1 LESADEDQERALRTL
16 GFSDPASLL
25 EQIEQLR
32 ASAYLKRLD
41 DTGRRRLREML
52 TRFLPLLVKSDTPA
66 DALSRAIKILEMI
79 GGRTVYL
86 ALLNENS
93 AALRRL
99 ADLCTKSQF
108 LADQI
113 AAHPLLLDELID
125 ERLIEEAPTREQFAA
140 DLSARREA
148 MHADDPER
156 QVELLRQFQRA
167 AIFRVAVADL
177 IGGLPLM
184 KVSDRL
190 TDIAELIV
198 QEALML
204 AWAQMTQRHGE
215 PRCEDASGVRTPG
228 MMIVAYGKLG
238 GLELGYGSDLDLVF
252 LHDSAGESQSTTG
265 PSIIDNGVFF
275 QRLGQRLVHL
285 LTVHTSAG
293 RLYEVDT
300 RLRPGGNKGLL
311 VQSLAS
317 FREYEFQEAWTWEHQ
332 SLLRARAIAGEPTLC
347 EKFEEARIEVL
358 RKAVKRDDLRDA
370 VRSMRQRMRE
380 NLSKA
385 KEGEFDLK
393 QDPGGV
399 ADLEFLVQFWMLKW
413 ADRYP
418 QIVTFSDNIRQL
430 ESLASGN
437 LVPQARVDFL
447 VETYRKYRH
456 RVHRLSLEG
465 GKNVVD
471 SDEFKTE
478 RAGVIAIWEEA
489 MQGTA

>member
-1 LESADEDQERALRTL
+1 LLPLIAQTT
-16 GFSDPASLL
+16 DPA
-25 EQIEQLR
+25 
-32 ASAYLKRLD
+32 A
-41 DTGRRRLREML
+41 
-52 TRFLPLLVKSDTPA
+52 
-66 DALSRAIKILEMI
+66 ALGRAIKILEMI

-99 ADLCTKSQF
+99 TDLCARSQF

-125 ERLIEEAPTREQFAA
+125 ERLVEEPPTREQFAA
-140 DLSARREA
+140 DLTARRA
-148 MHADDPER
+148 ALHAEDPER

-167 AIFRVAVADL
+167 ATFRVAVADL

-198 QEALML
+198 QEALSL
-204 AWAQMTQRHGE
+204 SWLQITERHGL
-215 PRCEDASGVRTPG
+215 PRCKDMQGNLRTPS
-228 MMIVAYGKLG
+228 MIVVAYGKLG

-252 LHDSAGESQSTTG
+252 LHDSSGESQSTDG
-265 PSIIDNGVFF
+265 ASSIDNGVFF

-311 VQSLAS
+311 VQSLSS
-317 FREYEFQEAWTWEHQ
+317 FRDYEFQEAWTWEHQ
-332 SLLRARAIAGEPTLC
+332 SLLRARAIAGDQALC
-347 EKFEEARIEVL
+347 AEFENARIEVL
-358 RKAVKRDDLRDA
+358 RNAVKRDDLRQA
-370 VRSMRQRMRE
+370 VRDMRKRMRE

-385 KEGEFDLK
+385 KEGQFDLK

-399 ADLEFLVQFWMLKW
+399 ADLEFLVQFWMLQW

-418 QIVTFSDNIRQL
+418 EIVTFSDNIRQL

-437 LVPQARVDFL
+437 LVPQSRVDFL
-447 VETYRKYRH
+447 VDTYRKYRQ
-456 RVHRLSLEG
+456 RLHRLSLEG
-465 GKNVVD
+465 GKNVVGA
-471 SDEFKTE
+471 DEFVQE
-478 RAGVIAIWEEA
+478 RAGVIEIWDEA
-489 MQGTA
+489 MKE